1 LSRAV
6 TLVLARRDV
15 EALVRAGGAALH
27 EALLERLAAGYRA
40 MAAGR
45 VYQHERIYL
54 RPPAKGP
61 LARAPRRPP
70 GLFSMAALVPDEGVM
85 GARLHPLGT
94 AGGDGEPVIVLFDA
108 RTGACR
114 ALLDD
119 TLLHE
124 YRTGAPAALATRCLA
139 CPDARVVAC
148 IGSGPIARGALTLVC
163 HVLPAVTEV
172 RVFSRTPAHR
182 ARFAAELTA
191 RLGRPIVVVDSA
203 EAAAYDADVLIT
215 ATDADRP
222 VVPDAAIKAGAHL
235 NLLARNEIEAATF
248 RRAKVVTTSTAV
260 LLAWDPPWHEPL
272 SPEWVHAELGDILL
286 GRAVGRVAADEVTVF
301 VGSAP
306 VAMWDVVAAAVFTD
320 FARQLGLGTAI
331 GPGG

>member
-1 LSRAV
+1 M

-15 EALVRAGGAALH
+15 EAVIRAGGAALRD
-27 EALLERLAAGYRA
+27 ALLERLAAGYRA

-45 VYQHERIYL
+45 VHQHERIYL
-54 RPPAKGP
+54 RPPAEGP

-94 AGGDGEPVIVLFDA
+94 AGGGGEPVIVLFDA

-114 ALLDD
+114 AILDD

-124 YRTGAPAALATRCLA
+124 YRTGAPAALATRCLGR
-139 CPDARVVAC
+139 PDARVVAC

-163 HVLPAVTEV
+163 HVLPAATEV

-191 RLGRPIVVVDSA
+191 TLGRPVVAVDSA
-203 EAAAYDADVLIT
+203 EAAAHDADVLIT

-222 VVPDAAIKAGAHL
+222 VVPDAAIKSGAHL
-235 NLLARNEIEAATF
+235 NLFARNEIEAATF

-260 LLAWDPPWHEPL
+260 LLAWDPPWHEPIT
-272 SPEWVHAELGDILL
+272 PEWVHAELGDILL

-301 VGSAP
+301 IGSAP

-320 FARQLGLGTAI
+320 FARRLGLGTAI
-331 GPGG
+331 GLGG